1 MTDLFE
7 NYTPPWMNDELT
19 MLRDAA
25 RRFFTTELA
34 PQQER
39 WEANGIVDRDAWI
52 KTGPKDSCSQ
62 RCPSNT
68 AAQAETIATRP

>member
-25 RRFFTTELA
+25 RKFFITELA
-34 PQQER
+34 P
-39 WEANGIVDRDAWI
+39 
-52 KTGPKDSCSQ
+52 
-62 RCPSNT
+62 
-68 AAQAETIATRP
+68 

>member
-7 NYTPPWMNDELT
+7 NYSSPWMNDELT

-25 RRFFTTELA
+25 RKFFTSELA

-39 WEANGIVDRDAWI
+39 WEANGIVDRDA
-52 KTGPKDSCSQ
+52 
-62 RCPSNT
+62 
-68 AAQAETIATRP
+68 